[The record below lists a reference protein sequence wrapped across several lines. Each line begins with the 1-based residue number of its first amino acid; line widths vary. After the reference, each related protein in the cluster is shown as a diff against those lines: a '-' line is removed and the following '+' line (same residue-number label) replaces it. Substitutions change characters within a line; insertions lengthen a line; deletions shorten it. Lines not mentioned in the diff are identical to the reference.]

1 MPTSVPKWSCLP
13 IPDLYRFFALSPTW
27 TAFTVCQ
34 QVMFLP
40 LPYQFEK
47 CKKIFDPSA
56 LSDIFQTRAPT
67 CLPFSSSSIYQ
78 LFIFR
83 LNSIPWFL
91 QT

>member
-1 MPTSVPKWSCLP
+1 MSTSVPKWSFVP
-13 IPDLYRFFALSPTW
+13 IPDLYSFLALSPTW
-27 TAFTVCQ
+27 TTSS
-34 QVMFLP
+34 LP
-40 LPYQFEK
+40 AGNVPVLPYQFEK

-56 LSDIFQTRAPT
+56 LSDIFQTRALT
-67 CLPFSSSSIYQ
+67 RLPFSSSSIYQ